1 MNAYLPYSFSHAPA
15 RAYIIFIKCKSVFPR
30 KSLDKSR
37 KMPYTFDCEIIP
49 PRTLYKDNLVKK
61 RGGEGVTCERF
72 KMLGNVCGEYVDDA
86 RRKL

>member
-1 MNAYLPYSFSHAPA
+1 MYLPYSFSHAPA
-15 RAYIIFIKCKSVFPR
+15 RAYTIFIRGKNAFSR

-49 PRTLYKDNLVKK
+49 PRTLYKDTLAKE
-61 RGGEGVTCERF
+61 RGGEGVICERF